1 MSSVPVPIWRE
12 LVRSRTAAKRWPHAA
27 AAAPEE
33 PGENW
38 RNGPP
43 KFPRGRPPV
52 ANFGPAF
59 ALQRRPS
66 FAERHPQF
74 ARLDSIRYLGLRFS
88 SPPFLFTC
96 EIGFFYRYLI
106 IIILLDFFSPPTMG
120 GSSPYR
126 SMVFFFQTKFV
137 MPFQDVFLL
146 WIDFRRI
153 QSTDPCLTGFGR
165 VLLAFRQWVSRCHA
179 ARWVFSR

>member
-146 WIDFRRI
+146 
-153 QSTDPCLTGFGR
+153 
-165 VLLAFRQWVSRCHA
+165 
-179 ARWVFSR
+179 